1 MTNAAASQLPGGRA
15 ERGRDRLDDRRRED
29 RAMTATAT
37 EILQEARR
45 IYEADGIV
53 VPVDADVPEG
63 CVCALIAVDRAV
75 SRMCPV
81 ASEWAGEADEA
92 YRLVEDRIG
101 GGSAWGVMVA
111 GAESRERVLA
121 GYADAIAAAAQGESG
136 RSSSR

>member
-1 MTNAAASQLPGGRA
+1 MTNAAATG
-15 ERGRDRLDDRRRED
+15 
-29 RAMTATAT
+29 ATAR

-45 IYEADGIV
+45 IFEADGVV
-53 VPVDADVPEG
+53 VPVDAEVPEG
-63 CVCALIAVDRAV
+63 CVCALTAVDKAV
-75 SRMCPV
+75 GRLCPA

-92 YRLVEDRIG
+92 YRLVEDCMG

-121 GYADAIAAAAQGESG
+121 GYADAIAAVAQGKRG

>member
-1 MTNAAASQLPGGRA
+1 
-15 ERGRDRLDDRRRED
+15 
-29 RAMTATAT
+29 MTATPR

-45 IYEADGIV
+45 IYEADGVV

-63 CVCALIAVDRAV
+63 CVCALTAVDRALA
-75 SRMCPV
+75 RMCPV

-92 YRLVEDRIG
+92 YRLVDDCIG

-121 GYADAIAAAAQGESG
+121 GYADAIAAAAQANCGSPVRAARTRRG
-136 RSSSR
+136 RRVRPRRRTG